1 MTDSFAENRYA
12 SDDNKSRDREKLHT
26 GECFFVA
33 TPIGNLKDIT
43 FRAIEVLQSVDVIAC
58 EDTRNSLKLLN
69 HYNIR
74 KKLVAY
80 HKYNEENSANGLI
93 DLMKNGENVAIIS
106 DAGMPVIS
114 DPGQTIIQK
123 LIENDIK
130 YTVVPGAN
138 AGLCAL
144 LLSGID
150 AGRFT
155 FVGFLPDN
163 KKECNNLL
171 ADIKN
176 YKTTLV
182 FYVAPHDVLSMNKK
196 LKEVLGCR
204 HAVLVNEITKLYEK
218 TYFFNLGDELDFEPK
233 GEYVLIV
240 EGNQNADV
248 NDLLELS
255 IKEHLQYYL
264 NLNFPKT
271 EAIKKVAKERAI
283 TKNEVYQVAID
294 L

>member
-1 MTDSFAENRYA
+1 MTDLFDGNGYDRDFAKGKDSTNL
-12 SDDNKSRDREKLHT
+12 SN

-33 TPIGNLKDIT
+33 TPIGNLKDMT

-69 HYNIR
+69 HYSIR

-93 DLMKNGENVAIIS
+93 DLMKNGKNVAIIS

-123 LIENDIK
+123 LIENKIK

-144 LLSGID
+144 ILSGID
-150 AGRFT
+150 ACRFT

-163 KKECNNLL
+163 KKECNSLL
-171 ADIKN
+171 TDIKN
-176 YKTTLV
+176 YKTTLI
-182 FYVAPHDVLSMNKK
+182 FYVAPHDVLSVNQK
-196 LKEVLGCR
+196 LSQVLGCR
-204 HAVLVNEITKLYEK
+204 RAVLVNEITKLYEK
-218 TYFFNLGDELDFEPK
+218 TYSFNLGDELDFEPK
-233 GEYVLIV
+233 GEYVLVV
-240 EGNQNADV
+240 EGNKTADI

-255 IKEHLQYYL
+255 IKEHLMYYI
-264 NLNFPKT
+264 NLNIPKT

-283 TKNEVYQVAID
+283 TKNEVYQVAIE